1 MEYFFILFSMLL
13 ISIIVSLYRKLL
25 RIKQSY
31 DIIRG
36 EIANKISE
44 FSILAEKCKQESQKF
59 QEVSARNINLTG
71 QYQELLR
78 VSRNQNSSID
88 GLNLKINDLLAK
100 QAAEIKNARIDAN
113 TTQRA
118 VVKGKVSEEIVG
130 LLPGFP
136 YKISNMRFCSA
147 PVDFIIFNDLENENI
162 TEVIFLEVKTG
173 QAVLN
178 KRQRQI
184 KQAIDNKN
192 VKFEVYRIEDINN
205 TNTENNESN

>member
-205 TNTENNESN
+205 NNTENNESN

>member
-1 MEYFFILFSMLL
+1 M
-13 ISIIVSLYRKLL
+13 
-25 RIKQSY
+25 
-31 DIIRG
+31 
-36 EIANKISE
+36 
-44 FSILAEKCKQESQKF
+44 
-59 QEVSARNINLTG
+59 
-71 QYQELLR
+71 
-78 VSRNQNSSID
+78 
-88 GLNLKINDLLAK
+88 LAK

>member
-184 KQAIDNKN
+184 TQAIDNKN

>member
-78 VSRNQNSSID
+78 VSRKQNSSID

>member
-78 VSRNQNSSID
+78 
-88 GLNLKINDLLAK
+88 
-100 QAAEIKNARIDAN
+100 
-113 TTQRA
+113 
-118 VVKGKVSEEIVG
+118 
-130 LLPGFP
+130 
-136 YKISNMRFCSA
+136 
-147 PVDFIIFNDLENENI
+147 
-162 TEVIFLEVKTG
+162 
-173 QAVLN
+173 
-178 KRQRQI
+178 
-184 KQAIDNKN
+184 
-192 VKFEVYRIEDINN
+192 
-205 TNTENNESN
+205 

>member
-1 MEYFFILFSMLL
+1 MEYFFILFSILL

>member
-44 FSILAEKCKQESQKF
+44 FSILAENCKQESQKF